1 MQYLDAAQTA
11 RRLPYGAL
19 IPALRSGMTSDAV
32 VPPRQH
38 YALGDG
44 QEATLLVMPAW
55 NREFLGV
62 KLVDVFPRNAE
73 QSLPA
78 LSSAYVLADG
88 RTGQHLALI
97 DGGELT
103 RRRTVGT
110 AALGASLLSREDS
123 RVHLIVGTGH
133 IGSAVH
139 DAYAAVRDGIE
150 TTLVAD
156 PYHPAGAEALAGAL
170 TARGVHAVAV
180 EDLRAA
186 AGRADL
192 ITTCTLAR
200 EPVLRDEWI
209 TPRTHLDLIGSF
221 RPDMHEVDSALL
233 GRATVFIDHD
243 TARTEAGELVTGF
256 AEGVLTGA
264 DIAATLPE
272 LCARASPRPRADDE
286 ITVFKTVGTGLPDLI
301 AAVTAYTSTRPPV
314 WSADA
319 DQER

>member
-1 MQYLDAAQTA
+1 MQYFDAAQTA
-11 RRLPYGAL
+11 RRLDYESL
-19 IPALRSGMTSDAV
+19 IPALRSGMTADAV

-38 YALGDG
+38 YSLDDG
-44 QEATLLVMPAW
+44 KEATLLVMPAW

-73 QSLPA
+73 RGMPA
-78 LSSAYVLADG
+78 LSSAYVLAEG
-88 RTGQHLALI
+88 ATGTHLALI

-139 DAYAAVRDGIE
+139 DAYAAVRGGIE

-156 PYHPAGAEALAGAL
+156 PYNPEGARALARAL
-170 TARGVHAVAV
+170 AERGVNAVAAG
-180 EDLRAA
+180 DLQAA
-186 AGRADL
+186 AGQADI

-200 EPVLRDEWI
+200 EPVLRDAWI
-209 TPRTHLDLIGSF
+209 APGTHLDLIGSF
-221 RPDMHEVDSALL
+221 RPDMHEVESSLL
-233 GRATVFIDHD
+233 GRSTVFIDHD
-243 TARTEAGELVTGF
+243 AARTEAGELVSGF
-256 AEGVLTGA
+256 AEGVLTGE

-272 LCARASPRPRADDE
+272 LCPRTNPRPRADDE
-286 ITVFKTVGTGLPDLI
+286 ITVFKTVGTGLADLI
-301 AAVTAYTSTRPPV
+301 AAVTVYVSTDPPL
-314 WSADA
+314 
-319 DQER
+319 ER

>member
-1 MQYLDAAQTA
+1 MQYLDAARTA
-11 RRLPYGAL
+11 RRLDYSVL
-19 IPALRSGMTSDAV
+19 IPALRSGMNADAV

-38 YALGDG
+38 YSLGEG

-73 QSLPA
+73 QGLPA

-88 RTGQHLALI
+88 RTGEHLALI

-103 RRRTVGT
+103 RRRTAGT

-133 IGSAVH
+133 IGSAVY
-139 DAYAAVRDGIE
+139 DAYSAVRGGIE

-170 TARGVHAVAV
+170 AARGVNAVAV
-180 EDLRAA
+180 DDLPSAA
-186 AGRADL
+186 RRADI

-200 EPVLRDEWI
+200 EPVIRDEWI
-209 TPRTHLDLIGSF
+209 APGTHLDLIGSF
-221 RPDMHEVDSALL
+221 RPDMHEVDSPLL

-243 TARTEAGELVTGF
+243 TARTEAGEIVTGL
-256 AEGVLTGA
+256 AEGVLTGE

-272 LCARASPRPRADDE
+272 LCTHSGPRPRAEDE
-286 ITVFKTVGTGLPDLI
+286 ITVFKTVGTGLSDLI

-314 WSADA
+314 WSADD
-319 DQER
+319 DQES